1 MCVEHMVIQGTR
13 VLQGWIHYW
22 RMLILSSTKRAH
34 EEATT
39 VTIPIYK
46 LFGSMTK
53 PQKSIRKRLTNAPR
67 QCLFTKRNTS

>member
-1 MCVEHMVIQGTR
+1 MVIQGTR

-22 RMLILSSTKRAH
+22 RMLILSSTKRAR

-46 LFGSMTK
+46 LFGTMTK
-53 PQKSIRKRLTNAPR
+53 HRK
-67 QCLFTKRNTS
+67 FTVNLLLMHLDSAY